1 MLLLELFLVSLAAI
15 KANFLRSFLTILGIV
30 IGVGAVITMVA
41 LGEGAQ
47 RQISDQIQ
55 RMGTDVL
62 TIRPSQQ
69 RSGGVSS
76 GETSRLFTNDA
87 VVLQAEL
94 GSEITVAPEIAQ
106 RMQIINERWNTSNE
120 VLGTWPSY
128 LDVYNMSVAYGRF
141 FNESEDA
148 GRQRVAVL
156 GYGLPD
162 LLGTPAPL
170 LVGRQI
176 RIGTEQFE
184 VIGVLAEKGD
194 MGTTQPDLLV
204 YIPLGTAQY
213 RLVGGRDRL
222 RAILAKVHAGPD
234 GLDPA
239 LARMDPVLRREHRI
253 GPLSTTDYQIRNSAD
268 LLTSFQETNRTF
280 TYLLAG
286 IAGVSL
292 LVGGIG
298 IMNIMLVSVTER
310 TREIGVRKALGAT
323 RTNILFQFMAEAL
336 VLCVIGGIMGVLAGA
351 GGAKLVASAPQLSAM
366 TATASAGG
374 DAIVS
379 PIAVVVALAFSAG
392 IGLFFGIWPA
402 QRAAKM
408 DAIVALRYE

>member
-1 MLLLELFLVSLAAI
+1 MLFKELFLVSLAAI
-15 KANFLRSFLTILGIV
+15 RANILRSILTILGIV
-30 IGVGAVITMVA
+30 IGIGSVITMVA
-41 LGEGAQ
+41 IGEGAQ
-47 RQISDQIQ
+47 RQISEQIQ

-62 TIRPSQQ
+62 TIRPQQ
-69 RSGGVSS
+69 ARSGGVSS
-76 GETSRLFTNDA
+76 GDQSRLYTEDA
-87 VVLQAEL
+87 LILTREL
-94 GSEITVAPEIAQ
+94 GDDITVAPEIAQ
-106 RMQIINERWNTSNE
+106 RMQITHSRWNTSNE
-120 VLGTWPSY
+120 VMGTWPSY
-128 LDVYNMSVAYGRF
+128 LNVYNMSVAFGRF
-141 FNESEDA
+141 FTEGEDI

-156 GYGLPD
+156 GYGIPE

-176 RIGTEQFE
+176 RIGTEQFD

-194 MGTTQPDLLV
+194 MGTTQPDLMV

-213 RLVGGRDRL
+213 RLFGGRDRL
-222 RAILAKVHAGPD
+222 RAILTKVHAGPD
-234 GLDPA
+234 YLDQA
-239 LARMDPVLRREHRI
+239 LARIDPILRREHRI
-253 GPLSTTDYQIRNSAD
+253 GPLGTPDYQIRNSAD

-336 VLCVIGGIMGVLAGA
+336 VLCVIGGVLGVLAGA
-351 GGAKLVASAPQLSAM
+351 AGAQLVSEQMASLTSTTSGGS
-366 TATASAGG
+366 TAV
-374 DAIVS
+374 VS
-379 PIAVVVALAFSAG
+379 PIAVAVALAFSAG

-402 QRAAKM
+402 QRAAKL